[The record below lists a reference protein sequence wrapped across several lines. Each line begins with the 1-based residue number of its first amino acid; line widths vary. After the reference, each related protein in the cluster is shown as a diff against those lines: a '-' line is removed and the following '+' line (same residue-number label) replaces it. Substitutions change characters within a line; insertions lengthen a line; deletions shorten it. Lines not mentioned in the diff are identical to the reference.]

1 MLVSRKAAGTLIM
14 GGAVVTT
21 LASLLYP
28 AMLGVQKVNTAQ
40 DRVIATPATG
50 ALTEADRDFVV
61 KVRAAGLWEYP
72 VGQMA
77 LEKSRTKAVKTV
89 GERLIDGVA
98 SMDAA
103 CRDAAVRLG
112 ITLPN
117 QSSPQQQSFVFRL
130 NAESGE
136 QFDTDLVTVVRAAN
150 GQILSTIASVR
161 TTTKNSLIRALATQA
176 NDTVLEHITVVEK
189 TGLVDFDQVLVQ
201 ETTPPELPA
210 QDLTPP
216 PPVAGQPQVVLTP
229 PAISTVSPSQ
239 SAGR

>member
-136 QFDTDLVTVVRAAN
+136 QFETDLVTVVRAAN

-229 PAISTVSPSQ
+229 PAISTVSPSR

>member
-1 MLVSRKAAGTLIM
+1 M
-14 GGAVVTT
+14 GGAVATT

-72 VGQMA
+72 VGRMA
-77 LEKSRTKAVKTV
+77 LEKSRTKAVKTA
-89 GERLIDGVA
+89 GEHLIDGVA

-103 CRDAAVRLG
+103 CRNTAGLLG
-112 ITLPN
+112 IRLPN
-117 QSSPQQQSFVFRL
+117 QSSPQEQGFVFRL
-130 NAESGE
+130 KAESGE
-136 QFDTDLVTVVRAAN
+136 QFDTDMVTVVRAAS
-150 GQILSTIASVR
+150 GRILSTIASVR
-161 TTTKNSLIRALATQA
+161 TTTKNSLIRALATQV
-176 NDTVLEHITVVEK
+176 NDTVMEHITVMEK
-189 TGLVDFDQVLVQ
+189 TGFVDFDQVLVQ
-201 ETTPPELPA
+201 ETTPPDLPA

-216 PPVAGQPQVVLTP
+216 PPAAGQPQVVLPRPTN
-229 PAISTVSPSQ
+229 STVSPSR

>member
-1 MLVSRKAAGTLIM
+1 M

-28 AMLGVQKVNTAQ
+28 AMLGVQKVSTAQ

-72 VGQMA
+72 VGRMA
-77 LEKSRTKAVKTV
+77 LEKSRAKAVKTA

-98 SMDAA
+98 TMDAA
-103 CRDAAVRLG
+103 CRDAALRLG

-117 QSSPQQQSFVFRL
+117 QSSPQQQGFVLRL
-130 NAESGE
+130 NAESGA
-136 QFDTDLVTVVRAAN
+136 QFDTDLVTVVRATN

-176 NDTVLEHITVVEK
+176 NDTVLEHITIMER

-201 ETTPPELPA
+201 ETVPPELPA

-229 PAISTVSPSQ
+229 SANSTVSPSR

>member
-14 GGAVVTT
+14 GGAVATT

-28 AMLGVQKVNTAQ
+28 AMLGVQKVSTAQ

-61 KVRAAGLWEYP
+61 KVRAAALWEYP
-72 VGQMA
+72 VGRMTLQ
-77 LEKSRTKAVKTV
+77 KSRTKAVKTA
-89 GERLIDGVA
+89 GEHLIDGAA
-98 SMDAA
+98 SLDAA
-103 CRDAAVRLG
+103 CRHAAGLLD

-117 QSSPQQQSFVFRL
+117 QSSPQQQSFVFQL

-136 QFDTDLVTVVRAAN
+136 RFDRDMVTLVRAAN
-150 GQILSTIASVR
+150 GQILSTIANVR
-161 TTTKNSLIRALATQA
+161 TTTRNSLIRALADRA
-176 NDTVLEHITVVEK
+176 NDTVLEHITVMEK
-189 TGLVDFDQVLVQ
+189 TGLVDFDQVVVQ

-210 QDLTPP
+210 RDLTPP
-216 PPVAGQPQVVLTP
+216 PPVAGQPQVVLPSP
-229 PAISTVSPSQ
+229 PNSAVSPSP